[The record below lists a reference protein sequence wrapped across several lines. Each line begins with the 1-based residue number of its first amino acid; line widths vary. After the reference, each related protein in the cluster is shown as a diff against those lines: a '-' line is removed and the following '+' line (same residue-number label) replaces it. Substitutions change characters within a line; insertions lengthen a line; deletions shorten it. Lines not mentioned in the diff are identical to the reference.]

1 MWTYKPPDSGLG
13 QMRLKEKVA
22 RLDFIGA
29 AFLIGSVV
37 CLLLAL
43 HWGGAVL
50 PWSDSKVWGCL
61 LGFVL
66 LLAIFIG
73 SQIINKTR

>member
-1 MWTYKPPDSGLG
+1 MSV
-13 QMRLKEKVA
+13 KEKLA
-22 RLDFIGA
+22 KLDFIGA
-29 AFLIGSVV
+29 IFLIGSVV

-43 HWGGAVL
+43 QWGGSVYE
-50 PWSDSKVWGCL
+50 WSNSKVWGCL

-73 SQIINKTR
+73 SQIINKTK